1 MLSKQML
8 RKLTEEERDSLFL
21 KWGISINSKH
31 RRLQLAHLLWSNTED
46 MNHVADSA
54 YLVAKLMGFT
64 DSKKQTP
71 KAMFGLNF
79 TPPPSSRAYSFKR
92 SLASIL

>member
-21 KWGISINSKH
+21 KWGIGINSKH

-54 YLVAKLMGFT
+54 YLVANLMGFT